1 MKSLLITPLFLFLSL
16 FSCGQP
22 VEKTLGNRVMTV
34 DELEKIM
41 LVIEPKVKTFS
52 IDSFNL
58 YFEKNLNE
66 YRVSKNQNTVSY
78 DKSILNVSTE
88 QSSYCLKNG
97 YLSHKQPTSSKEDV
111 DERCDLYDIDYVAVH
126 ENLMMGHMIY
136 PVLILYEDGMN
147 YYDCLSLVT
156 LKCWMLS
163 PGHNSTLLTN
173 GQTFAV
179 GISYDKEN
187 TMVACFVLI
196 DN

>member
-1 MKSLLITPLFLFLSL
+1 MKSHLITPLFLFITI
-16 FSCGQP
+16 FSYGQS

-58 YFEKNLNE
+58 YFEKNYNE
-66 YRVSKNQNTVSY
+66 YRKSKGLEYVSY
-78 DKSILNVSTE
+78 DKSIVKVATE
-88 QSSYCLKNG
+88 QSSHCLKNG

-111 DERCDLYDIDYVAVH
+111 DDRCNLYGIDYVAVH
-126 ENLMMGHMIY
+126 ENLMMGHMIN

-147 YYDCLSLVT
+147 YYDCLSLVV

-163 PGHNSTLLTN
+163 PGHNDTLLTN

-179 GISYDKEN
+179 GISYNKEN